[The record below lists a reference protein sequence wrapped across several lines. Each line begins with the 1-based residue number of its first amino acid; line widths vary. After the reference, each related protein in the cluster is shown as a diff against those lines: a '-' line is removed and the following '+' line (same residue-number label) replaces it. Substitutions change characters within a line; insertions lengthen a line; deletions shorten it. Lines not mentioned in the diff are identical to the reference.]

1 MHEAQVLPALHGEG
15 RGKGKGGKG
24 RGAGK
29 GRGRGKGRGGGS
41 ADTARSAD
49 DRGGSYSGSGGKGGG
64 RGGGGG
70 GCTPVGGKGGK
81 GGAKP
86 KAGDVYEMGDVILV
100 AVEREGGI
108 KWEPREGI
116 EAASSRE
123 AKRRQEGDEAQWL
136 RKQEHAVVS
145 ARVAEAK
152 EVEKRERAR
161 KVSRIFRDAFT
172 HPRGAGRWI
181 RVSALRPTD
190 LQRGR
195 SPRLCTPPHRSA

>member
-15 RGKGKGGKG
+15 RGKGRGGKG

-29 GRGRGKGRGGGS
+29 GRGRGKGGGGGS

-49 DRGGSYSGSGGKGGG
+49 DRGGAYSGRGGKGGG

-195 SPRLCTPPHRSA
+195 SPRLCTPPHRNA

>member
-49 DRGGSYSGSGGKGGG
+49 RGGSYSGGGGKGGG

-123 AKRRQEGDEAQWL
+123 AKRLQEGDEAQWL

-161 KVSRIFRDAFT
+161 KA
-172 HPRGAGRWI
+172 
-181 RVSALRPTD
+181 
-190 LQRGR
+190 
-195 SPRLCTPPHRSA
+195 

>member
-1 MHEAQVLPALHGEG
+1 
-15 RGKGKGGKG
+15 
-24 RGAGK
+24 
-29 GRGRGKGRGGGS
+29 
-41 ADTARSAD
+41 
-49 DRGGSYSGSGGKGGG
+49 
-64 RGGGGG
+64 
-70 GCTPVGGKGGK
+70 
-81 GGAKP
+81 
-86 KAGDVYEMGDVILV
+86 MGDVILV

-161 KVSRIFRDAFT
+161 KAAMLGSDSVYRGQRSRGPLAARAAGMHTSAPRQYAFIKESLNALEAA
-172 HPRGAGRWI
+172 HAAKEHAARQEQYERIRRRHKEEFKRLALQRKERAASELAEQKAPMQQKKEEKDRPLGGGA
-181 RVSALRPTD
+181 VRPTGPAV
-190 LQRGR
+190 RR
-195 SPRLCTPPHRSA
+195 P

>member
-49 DRGGSYSGSGGKGGG
+49 RGGSYS
-64 RGGGGG
+64 GGGG

-161 KVSRIFRDAFT
+161 KAAMLGSD
-172 HPRGAGRWI
+172 
-181 RVSALRPTD
+181 S
-190 LQRGR
+190 
-195 SPRLCTPPHRSA
+195 